1 MRPAIS
7 NDVLMRLGLALAE
20 SAGRRREE
28 REARKR
34 ESLRGTREG
43 RIEASG
49 GREAHERTAPGGSK
63 EAKAPGK

>member
-34 ESLRGTREG
+34 EAPRGTREG